1 MNETFCGAEP
11 RQKLSFVS
19 QRRRR
24 PSKGMYRGRVR
35 RRWRRGDDATA
46 GADPGG
52 LPRVGGR
59 RCHDERGRRTRGRC
73 GARARARAMGSGLD
87 IEQRRPAAA
96 AFYGR
101 RLVRRRP
108 VGGRQPGQRGP
119 PQLRDGKWGAV
130 EWVWR
135 GKQTKDL
142 PGLPATNR
150 PFQVRGASIVE
161 FRDAKISRC
170 SDYWDLAT
178 YMKQV
183 GLIK

>member
-1 MNETFCGAEP
+1 MRQQVLILAAFLVLVGGGATTSGAGEHVDAAA
-11 RQKLSFVS
+11 L
-19 QRRRR
+19 
-24 PSKGMYRGRVR
+24 GRVLEQ
-35 RRWRRGDDATA
+35 WAVAWTSSNVDQLLPLFTDDVLYEDVPLGAVNQGKEALRNFATDGF
-46 GADPGG
+46 GAFPGMSFE
-52 LPRVGGR
+52 VK
-59 RCHDERGRRTRGRC
+59 
-73 GARARARAMGSGLD
+73 S
-87 IEQRRPAAA
+87 
-96 AFYGR
+96 
-101 RLVRRRP
+101 RLVAS
-108 VGGRQPGQRGP
+108 
-119 PQLRDGKWGAV
+119 DGKWGAV

-150 PFQVRGASIVE
+150 PFEVRGASIVE